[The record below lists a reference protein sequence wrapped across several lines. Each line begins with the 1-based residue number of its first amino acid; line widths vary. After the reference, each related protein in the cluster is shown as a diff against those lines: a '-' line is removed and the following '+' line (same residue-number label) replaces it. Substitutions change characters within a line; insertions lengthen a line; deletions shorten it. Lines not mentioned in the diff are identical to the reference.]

1 MKQLILISTSLY
13 FLAWPFL
20 SFGKD
25 PDENK
30 SKLSSTM
37 NLNETL
43 VDSCGIPDSSLFSKD
58 EMIDE
63 IFGLALDSL
72 VSDWY
77 VRNAFHIDSFS
88 YNDTCV
94 SSLQFGEINEP
105 NRYIK
110 ANPLPDSIYIQRLQG
125 IDSFIDLSY
134 NSIVRDVIVL
144 YSGRRRNQVS
154 VMLGLANYY
163 FPMFEEIFDQYQLP
177 LELKYLAII
186 ESALNPRNFSRAGA
200 CGLWQFMLGTSRM
213 YGLEVNTFIDERR
226 DPRKSTDAAARYLK
240 ELYSIYGNWHMAI
253 AAYNCGPGNVN
264 RAIKRTGGKSSY
276 WDIYYYLPKETRTY
290 VPAFI
295 AATYIMNY
303 YKSHGI
309 QPLKPSFPIVTDTI
323 MINDYLHLG
332 QVAEKLNIDIN
343 VLREINPIY
352 RRDVIPARP
361 EKRYPLY
368 LPIDQVN
375 NFIDLQDQ
383 IFACEREK
391 YFPNNQIK
399 NPGSMKASAQNFTP
413 PEVSGK
419 DKVTYTVK
427 SGDNVGFIAEWFKIR
442 IADLRYWNDL
452 RGNLIREGQPLV
464 IYVPKGKA
472 DYYSRFDQLSFNEK
486 QLAIGKTI
494 KDSTPALP
502 QTEIKE
508 QGKDINFVY
517 HTVKRGDNL
526 WEIAKKYP
534 GVSAEDIKRL
544 NGISN
549 TRGLT
554 VGQTLKI
561 KPKE

>member
-1 MKQLILISTSLY
+1 MKNLIIVTTSLY
-13 FLAWPFL
+13 FLTLSVL

-30 SKLSSTM
+30 TKFSSIR
-37 NLNETL
+37 NLNEANT
-43 VDSCGIPDSSLFSKD
+43 DSISVTDSSVFSKE

-77 VRNAFHIDSFS
+77 IRNAFHIDSFTF
-88 YNDTCV
+88 NDTCV
-94 SSLQFGEINEP
+94 TSLQYSDVDETGK
-105 NRYIK
+105 RVK
-110 ANPLPDSIYIQRLQG
+110 AIPLPDSVYIQRLQG
-125 IDSFIDLSY
+125 IDSHIDLSY

-163 FPMFEEIFDQYQLP
+163 FPMFEEILDQYQLP
-177 LELKYLAII
+177 HELKYLAII

-240 ELYSIYGNWHMAI
+240 ELYSIYGDWHMAI

-264 RAIKRTGGKSSY
+264 KAIKRTGGKSSY

-295 AATYIMNY
+295 AASYIMNY

-309 QPLKPSFPIVTDTI
+309 HPFKPNFPLITDTI
-323 MINDYLHLG
+323 MIENYLHLE
-332 QVAEKLNIDIN
+332 QVANILNIDIN
-343 VLREINPIY
+343 ILREINPVY

-368 LPIDQVN
+368 LPIEQIN
-375 NFIDLQDQ
+375 SFIEMQNQ
-383 IFACEREK
+383 IFACERDK

-399 NPGSMKASAQNFTP
+399 TPGSMKASAQNYTP

-419 DKVTYTVK
+419 DKVIYTVK

-452 RGNLIREGQPLV
+452 RGNLIREGQNLV
-464 IYVPKGKA
+464 IYVPKGKGEH
-472 DYYSRFDQLSFNEK
+472 YSRFDQLSFNEK

-494 KDSTPALP
+494 KDSTPATISNTNEP
-502 QTEIKE
+502 
-508 QGKDINFVY
+508 GKDDNFVY

-544 NGISN
+544 NEISN

-561 KPKE
+561 KPKG